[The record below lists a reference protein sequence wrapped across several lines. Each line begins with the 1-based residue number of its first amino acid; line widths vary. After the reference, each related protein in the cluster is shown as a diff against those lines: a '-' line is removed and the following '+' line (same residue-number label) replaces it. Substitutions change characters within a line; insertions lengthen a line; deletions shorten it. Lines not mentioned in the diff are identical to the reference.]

1 MHDSMSGSRDRGS
14 RRMRMSSFGGKPRFR
29 KKDNNELTTKEE
41 VPELLEKR
49 AQELLEQG
57 EEITVAVS
65 TDLRFDGTYGK
76 DWLLVTDKRLIAFNQ
91 NGVLG
96 HDIQEVDLN
105 SVEDIEVLEMYGNNI
120 LKVTT
125 SENAFELARYS
136 KTLTPKFNLTV
147 SELERLSSSNGTGAG
162 GERRRRGPGPGG
174 RRGRRGP
181 GVGSTAGLQRG
192 GDKIR
197 CEKCGHPIPSWTGVC
212 VNCAQ
217 NSKLIF
223 RLFKYA
229 VPFLH
234 VMIPAF
240 LMMMVIRFVSV
251 LPPILSKE
259 LVDNI
264 LNPVGTVISAAVS
277 NGEAIPE
284 QIPETSWGH
293 LEGIKNALSG
303 WFGSMPLGGSF
314 GHLIWLILFMA
325 GIGVFSMM
333 ISSVRGYMM
342 AWVGQNITRRLQN
355 ETYEHLNALSIDF
368 FHERDTGNLMSRITH
383 DVSRLRD
390 FIANGLQ
397 DIIGDSLTLIN
408 MCIIMFIFSWKLAL
422 WTLIPIPCLIFFTI
436 FFGKKMSKVYQVL
449 WKRYSQISTI
459 LASTIPGV
467 RVVKAFARERYEIS
481 RFSDITYQVFDGEM
495 KAAKLGTLYRPI
507 MQLITFSG
515 SILIWLVGGWQIFQ
529 GDLTLGTLVMF
540 QSYMM
545 QFFGP
550 VSTLCQMNERFIRA
564 GTSAERVFEILDTPP
579 TITDKKDAIAL
590 ANITGDIEFKD
601 VYFSYDNE
609 KNALNGVSFQVSAGE
624 MIGLV
629 GHSGAGKSTLVNLI
643 TRFYDPNRGA
653 IVIDGHDSKDIRIK
667 ALRQQVGVVLQDP
680 FLFEGTIAEN
690 IGYSKPGA
698 SRFEIIAAAKA
709 ANAHDFVIKFPDGY
723 DTMVGERGAR
733 VSGGERQR
741 ISIARAILKNPRI
754 LILDEATSSVDTET
768 ESKIQEALER
778 LVRGRTVFAIA
789 HRLSTLKYADR
800 LVVLKEGEVDEIGT
814 HEELI
819 AQDGTYANLCQKQ
832 TELSK
837 IRAW

>member
-1 MHDSMSGSRDRGS
+1 MHGPMSGSGRGKS
-14 RRMRMSSFGGKPRFR
+14 HRMGSFNGKPRR
-29 KKDNNELTTKEE
+29 KKGNHELTTKEE
-41 VPELLEKR
+41 VPELLQKQ
-49 AQELLEQG
+49 AQGLLEKG
-57 EEITVAVS
+57 EEIKVAVS
-65 TDLRFDGTYGK
+65 TDLRFDSTYGK

-91 NGVLG
+91 SGVLG
-96 HDIQEVDLN
+96 HDIREVALT
-105 SVEDIEVLEMYGNNI
+105 SVEDIEILEMYGNNI

-136 KTLTPKFNLTV
+136 KRLTPKFNLAV
-147 SELERLSSSNGTGAG
+147 SELEKLSLQKEADSGDGARG
-162 GERRRRGPGPGG
+162 RGGPGSSGR
-174 RRGRRGP
+174 RRGRRGNGGNGMQP
-181 GVGSTAGLQRG
+181 G
-192 GDKIR
+192 GDKSR
-197 CEKCGHPIPSWTGVC
+197 CEKCGEPIPSWSGVC
-212 VNCAQ
+212 VNCVKK
-217 NSKLIF
+217 SKLIF

-234 VMIPAF
+234 VIIPAF
-240 LMMMVIRFVSV
+240 LLMLLIRFVAV

-259 LVDNI
+259 LIDNI
-264 LNPVGTVISAAVS
+264 LMPVGTAVS
-277 NGEAIPE
+277 TNQAL
-284 QIPETSWGH
+284 PETSWGQ
-293 LEGIKNALSG
+293 LQGIADTLGG

-314 GHLIWLILFMA
+314 GHLIAIIFMMV
-325 GIGVFSMM
+325 GLRVFTMGT
-333 ISSVRGYMM
+333 SSIRGYMM
-342 AWVGQNITRRLQN
+342 AWVGQNVTRRLQN

-390 FIANGLQ
+390 FVANGLQ
-397 DIIGDSLTLIN
+397 DIVGDTFTILF
-408 MCIIMFIFSWKLAL
+408 MCTFMFSYHWKLAL
-422 WTLIPIPCLIFFTI
+422 WTLIPIPCLIIFTI
-436 FFGKKMSKVYQVL
+436 FFGKKMSKVYHVL
-449 WKRYSQISTI
+449 WKRYANISTI

-481 RFSDITYQVFDGEM
+481 RFSDLTHQVFTGEM
-495 KAAKLGTLYRPI
+495 NAAKLGTLYRP
-507 MQLITFSG
+507 MMEFITYSG
-515 SILIWLVGGWQIFQ
+515 SIIIWLVGGWQIFQ
-529 GDLTLGTLVMF
+529 GDLTLGILFMF

-545 QFFGP
+545 QFFRP
-550 VSTLCQMNERFIRA
+550 VYTLCQMNERFIRA

-579 TITDKKDAIAL
+579 SVADKRDAVAL
-590 ANITGDIEFKD
+590 ANIRGAIEFKD
-601 VYFSYDNE
+601 VYFSYDSE
-609 KNALNGVSFQVSAGE
+609 KDALNGVSFQVQPGE

-629 GHSGAGKSTLVNLI
+629 GHSGAGKSTLINLI
-643 TRFYDPNRGA
+643 TRFYDPNEGT
-653 IVIDGHDSKDIRIK
+653 IEIDGHNSKEIRLK

-680 FLFEGTIAEN
+680 FLFAGTIAEN

-698 SRFEIIAAAKA
+698 SRHEIIASAKA
-709 ANAHDFVIKFPDGY
+709 ANAHDFIIKFPDGY

-778 LVRGRTVFAIA
+778 LVQGRTVFAIA

-800 LVVLKEGEVDEIGT
+800 LIVLKEGEVDEMGT

-819 AQDGTYANLCQKQ
+819 AKDGTYASLCQKQ

>member
-1 MHDSMSGSRDRGS
+1 MHGPMSGSRRGS
-14 RRMRMSSFGGKPRFR
+14 SHKMGMSSFGDKKRFR
-29 KKDNNELTTKEE
+29 KKGENELTTKEE
-41 VPELLEKR
+41 IPETLEKR
-49 AQELLEQG
+49 AQELLDNG
-57 EEITVAVS
+57 EEIKVAVS
-65 TDLRFDGTYGK
+65 TDLQFDSTYGK
-76 DWLLVTDKRLIAFNQ
+76 DWLLATDRRLIAFNQ
-91 NGVLG
+91 KGVIG
-96 HDIQEVDLN
+96 HEIQEISLS

-120 LKVTT
+120 LKVIT
-125 SENAFELARYS
+125 SENAIELARYS
-136 KTLTPKFNLTV
+136 KRLTPKFDMTV
-147 SELERLSSSNGTGAG
+147 SELERLTSPKGSGP
-162 GERRRRGPGPGG
+162 GEGRRGRGPGPGG
-174 RRGRRGP
+174 QRGRRGGGKGP
-181 GVGSTAGLQRG
+181 PAGLRRG
-192 GDKIR
+192 GDKSR
-197 CEKCGHPIPSWTGVC
+197 CEKCGQPIPTWSGVC
-212 VNCAQ
+212 VNCVQ

-229 VPFLH
+229 IPFLH

-240 LMMMVIRFVSV
+240 LFMLFVRSIAV

-264 LNPVGTVISAAVS
+264 LDPAGTVISAAVQ
-277 NGEAIPE
+277 NEQPIPE
-284 QIPETSWGH
+284 QLPETSWGH
-293 LEGIKNALSG
+293 LEGIKNTLSD
-303 WFGSMPLGGSF
+303 WFGNMPIGGSF
-314 GHLIWLILFMA
+314 GHLLWIIGFMVS
-325 GIGVFSMM
+325 IRLSSMA

-368 FHERDTGNLMSRITH
+368 FHERDTGNLMSRITN

-390 FIANGLQ
+390 FIANGMQ
-397 DIIGDSLTLIN
+397 DILGDSIMLIN
-408 MCIIMFIFSWKLAL
+408 MCIIMFLFSWQLAL

-436 FFGKKMSKVYQVL
+436 FFGKKMGKVYSVL
-449 WKRYSQISTI
+449 WKRYANISTI
-459 LASTIPGV
+459 LSSTIPGV

-481 RFSDITYQVFDGEM
+481 RFSEMTYQVFSGEM
-495 KAAKLGTLYRPI
+495 NAAKLSSIYRP
-507 MQLITFSG
+507 MMHLFTYAG
-515 SILIWLVGGWQIFQ
+515 SIIIWLVGGWQLFQ
-529 GDLTLGTLVMF
+529 GELTLGTLVMF
-540 QSYMM
+540 QSYIM

-550 VSTLCQMNERFIRA
+550 VYTLCQMNERFIRA

-579 TITDKKDAIAL
+579 SIADKQDAIAL
-590 ANITGDIEFKD
+590 SSIRGAIDFND

-609 KNALNGVSFQVSAGE
+609 KNALNGISFHVDAGE

-643 TRFYDPNRGA
+643 TRFYDPSQGS
-653 IVIDGHDSKDIRIK
+653 IVIDGHDSKDIRVK
-667 ALRQQVGVVLQDP
+667 ALRQQVGVVLQEP

-698 SRFEIIAAAKA
+698 SRSEIIAASKA
-709 ANAHDFVIKFPDGY
+709 ANAHDFIIKFPDGY

-754 LILDEATSSVDTET
+754 LILDEATSSIDTET

-778 LVRGRTVFAIA
+778 LVQGRTVFAIA

>member
-1 MHDSMSGSRDRGS
+1 MHSHISGSRGSSS
-14 RRMRMSSFGGKPRFR
+14 RRMGMSSFGGKPRFM
-29 KKDNNELTTKEE
+29 KKGDFELNTKED

-49 AQELLEQG
+49 AQEILDNG
-57 EEITVAVS
+57 EEIKIAVS

-76 DWLLVTDKRLIAFNQ
+76 DWLLGTDKRLIAFNQ

-96 HDIQEVDLN
+96 HDMREVAIT
-105 SVEDIEVLEMYGNNI
+105 SVEDIEILEMYGNNI

-125 SENAFELARYS
+125 EENAVELARYS
-136 KTLTPKFNLTV
+136 KKLTPKFNLAVT
-147 SELERLSSSNGTGAG
+147 ELERITSPGNPEGPG
-162 GERRRRGPGPGG
+162 RRGPGRGPGPGRG

-181 GVGSTAGLQRG
+181 RPDGVQGQGLQKG
-192 GDKIR
+192 GDRTR
-197 CEKCGHPIPSWTGVC
+197 CEKCGHPVPSWTGVC
-212 VNCAQ
+212 MNCQQ

-229 VPFLH
+229 FPYLYII
-234 VMIPAF
+234 IPAF
-240 LMMMVIRFVSV
+240 LIMMFIRFVS
-251 LPPILSKE
+251 LYPAILSRD
-259 LVDNI
+259 LIDNI
-264 LNPVGTVISAAVS
+264 LTPVGSALAA
-277 NGEAIPE
+277 GEQLPV
-284 QIPETSWGH
+284 TTWGH
-293 LEGIKNALSG
+293 LQGFINTLGG
-303 WFGSMPLGGSF
+303 WFGTMPLGGSF
-314 GHLIWLILFMA
+314 GHLIGIVILMA
-325 GIGVFSMM
+325 SVRVFSMGA
-333 ISSVRGYMM
+333 SSVRGYMM
-342 AWVGQNITRRLQN
+342 AWVGQNITRRMQN

-368 FHERDTGNLMSRITH
+368 FHERDTGNLMSRITS

-397 DIIGDSLTLIN
+397 DIVGDSLTLIY
-408 MCIIMFIFSWKLAL
+408 MCIIMFSFHWKLAL

-436 FFGKKMSKVYQVL
+436 YFGKLMSKVYSVL
-449 WKRYSQISTI
+449 WKRYANISTI
-459 LASTIPGV
+459 LSSTIPGI

-481 RFSDITYQVFDGEM
+481 RFSELTHQVFSGEM
-495 KAAKLGTLYRPI
+495 NAAKLGSLYRP
-507 MQLITFSG
+507 MMEFITYSG
-515 SILIWLVGGWQIFQ
+515 SIIIWLVGGWQIFQ
-529 GDLTLGTLVMF
+529 GDLTLGTLFMF

-545 QFFGP
+545 RFFGP
-550 VSTLCQMNERFIRA
+550 VRTLCQMNERFIRA

-579 TITDKKDAIAL
+579 SIADKQDAVAL
-590 ANITGDIEFKD
+590 TNIKGEIEFRD
-601 VYFSYDNE
+601 VFFTYDNE
-609 KNALNGVSFQVSAGE
+609 KFAINGISFDVQPGE

-653 IVIDGHDSKDIRIK
+653 IVIDGHDSRDIRIK
-667 ALRQQVGVVLQDP
+667 ALRQQIGVVLQDP
-680 FLFEGTIAEN
+680 FLFEGTIADN

-698 SRFEIIAAAKA
+698 SRREIIAAAKA
-709 ANAHDFVIKFPDGY
+709 ANAHDFIIKFPDGY
-723 DTMVGERGAR
+723 DTMVGERGTR

-754 LILDEATSSVDTET
+754 LILDEATSSIDTET

-789 HRLSTLKYADR
+789 HRLSTLKYANR

-819 AQDGTYANLCQKQ
+819 AKDGTYANLCQKQ